1 MKCWDHL
8 SVSLPCL
15 LALQT
20 EQKTPPLPETPVL
33 HPPLVEREGA
43 QCVDLPLVT
52 LDK

>member
-1 MKCWDHL
+1 ML
-8 SVSLPCL
+8 GPPISFSALPSSF
-15 LALQT
+15 ANRA
-20 EQKTPPLPETPVL
+20 EDPPFLETPVL